1 MRKLKFTLWSPA
13 IAIWLLAA
21 PVLADDIPIID
32 AHSQIDHLAELDRV
46 VPLLDRAGVS
56 RVILA
61 ARGRRHWRDI
71 AGLAARHPGRVTA
84 SVRTKSGRF
93 VRNHP
98 KFYRMLDGQLSN
110 SEFGAMAE
118 VLVWHAAKGDKAPE
132 IVIALDAPQVR
143 AALAAALQR
152 GWPFI
157 PHIEFASANA
167 EGDYDRFMKS
177 LKAML
182 DAHPRHPF
190 ALTHMG
196 QLSADEVRG
205 LIDAHGNI
213 HFIMSHANPLTVYS
227 SKQPWVDMFDDGEEL
242 TPAWR
247 ALVVQYPGRFI
258 LGFDNVWADH
268 WSSYFTDQVAL
279 WRKALG
285 KLPHQVAHRIAH
297 RNAERLW
304 RLEPAKFVRPKG

>member
-1 MRKLKFTLWSPA
+1 MSLRFSPWIAA
-13 IAIWLLAA
+13 IAIGLIAA
-21 PVLADDIPIID
+21 PVFADEIPIID
-32 AHSQIDHLAELDRV
+32 AHSQIDQFAELDRV
-46 VPLLDRAGVS
+46 VPILDRAGVS

-61 ARGRRHWRDI
+61 ARGRRRWRDI

-98 KFYRMLDGQLSN
+98 KFYRMLGGQLSN

-118 VLVWHAAKGDKAPE
+118 VLVWHARKGDKAPE
-132 IVIALDAPQVR
+132 IVIELGAPQVQ
-143 AALAAALQR
+143 AALAAALER

-157 PHIEFASANA
+157 PHIEFAAANEA
-167 EGDYDRFMKS
+167 GDYDRFMKS

-190 ALTHMG
+190 ALTHLG

-205 LIDAHGNI
+205 LIAAHGNI
-213 HFIMSHANPLTVYS
+213 HFITSHANPIVAGKS
-227 SKQPWVDMFDDGEEL
+227 RQPWIDMFGGGEAL
-242 TPAWR
+242 APAWR
-247 ALVVQYPGRFI
+247 ALVVRYPDRFI
-258 LGFDNVWADH
+258 LGFDNVFAAH
-268 WSSYFTDQVAL
+268 WGSFFTDQVAL

-304 RLEPAKFVRPKG
+304 RLPPAKYVRPKE